1 MAHRQPQSRPERAR
15 AASFFQRIAII
26 GVGLIGGS
34 MGLALKRAGYT
45 GRLVGISRSQTLEQA
60 RALGVIDEGWDY
72 AELAQALDGT
82 DLIFL
87 CTPIQRILELLEPV
101 GRYAQPGTL
110 ITDVG
115 STKRRIMAQAAVH
128 LREDLHFVGG
138 HPMAGSEKTGV
149 SAADPFLF
157 QNAIY
162 ILVPTPGLPVEKYDA
177 FISLLQQV
185 GAKVLELSV
194 EVHDQ
199 VVAAIS
205 HLPQMIATSLVK
217 MVGEL
222 NRENGY
228 FLALAAG
235 GFRDLT
241 RIASSPFNPVWEDI
255 CRTNADQ
262 IGQMIDRYIAVLQ
275 GIRQRLED
283 PTLKDDF
290 GFANR
295 IRNSLPRDSKGF
307 IHRLFEL
314 LVVAEDRP
322 GVLAEIAS
330 ALSGEQI
337 NISDIEIMKVREG
350 EGGTIRLGFDSEEA
364 ATQALEILTRIGYS
378 ARKP

>member
-1 MAHRQPQSRPERAR
+1 
-15 AASFFQRIAII
+15 
-26 GVGLIGGS
+26 
-34 MGLALKRAGYT
+34 MGLALRRIGGAG
-45 GRLVGISRSQTLEQA
+45 RVVGVSQPATLEKA
-60 RALGVIDEGWDY
+60 LALGAIDEGWDY
-72 AELAQALDGT
+72 AALPQALEGA

-87 CTPIQRILELLEPV
+87 CTPIQRILELLEKV
-101 GRYAQPGTL
+101 GRCAPAGAL

-115 STKRRIMAQAAVH
+115 STKRRILAQAAAH
-128 LREDLHFVGG
+128 LRDDLYFVGG
-138 HPMAGSEKTGV
+138 HPMAGSEKAGV
-149 SAADPFLF
+149 TAADPFLF

-162 ILVPTPGLPVEKYDA
+162 ILVPTPGVPVESYEA
-177 FISLLQQV
+177 FIAVLQRV

-241 RIASSPFNPVWEDI
+241 RIASSPFVPVWEDI

-262 IGQMIDRYIAVLQ
+262 IGWMIDRYLEVLQ
-275 GIRQRLED
+275 DLRRRLGAPD
-283 PTLKDDF
+283 LKDDF

-295 IRNSLPRDSKGF
+295 IRNSIPRDSKGF
-307 IHRLFEL
+307 IHKLAEL

-322 GVLAEIAS
+322 GVIAEIAGV
-330 ALSGEQI
+330 LGNERI

-364 ATQALEILTRIGYS
+364 AVRALALLSRIGYQ
-378 ARKP
+378 ARRP